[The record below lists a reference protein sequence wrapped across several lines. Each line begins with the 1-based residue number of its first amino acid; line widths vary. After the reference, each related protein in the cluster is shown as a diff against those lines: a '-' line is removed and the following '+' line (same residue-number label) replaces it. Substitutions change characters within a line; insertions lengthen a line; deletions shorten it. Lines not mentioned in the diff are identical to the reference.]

1 MEEIYGEKGAPV
13 ARETNYYETQRNKR
27 EDNFAPSYQETYK
40 RQQYNDD
47 TFNRHAGGGGG
58 GKKYY
63 FFLEKSI
70 FQFWQFLEIYFRQLK
85 KYTISLL

>member
-47 TFNRHAGGGGG
+47 TFNRHGGGG
-58 GKKYY
+58 GKKLIVLFTKKY
-63 FFLEKSI
+63 FFEFCLFRNIDILQQLIK
-70 FQFWQFLEIYFRQLK
+70 IY
-85 KYTISLL
+85 